1 VRLAFPL
8 CLLLQGCFA
17 FWVPLPRSD
26 SAGNT
31 CVDTSAYVGQRIKND
46 DGRMGTLKPN
56 TSGRSSWRLT
66 LVSFSRPPARRGGQR
81 RQPHTD

>member
-17 FWVPLPRSD
+17 FMVPLPRAD

-31 CVDTSAYVGQRIKND
+31 CVDTNAYVGQRIKND
-46 DGRMGTLKPN
+46 DGRSGTLK
-56 TSGRSSWRLT
+56 TIYGASDRCR
-66 LVSFSRPPARRGGQR
+66 GQR
-81 RQPHTD
+81 TRPILVEVEYS